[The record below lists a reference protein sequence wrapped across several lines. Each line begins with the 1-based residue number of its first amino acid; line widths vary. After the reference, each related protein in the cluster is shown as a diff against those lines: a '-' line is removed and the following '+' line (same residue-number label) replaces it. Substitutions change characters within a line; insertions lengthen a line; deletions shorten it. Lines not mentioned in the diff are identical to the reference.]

1 MHTTTT
7 PARRARAL
15 AAVGAAAV
23 LALSACSA
31 AEPAETTE
39 PAAVETE
46 APTSESPDAGGDA
59 GGDATL
65 ADLLEPR
72 DEYPV
77 PDSPAGD
84 VASLA
89 GSTVY
94 YVPLTQQ
101 APQFAVTGVAVTE
114 AFAAVDI
121 DVQICNGNA
130 TPTDVSACITQ
141 ATQAA
146 ATAIITDAVPY
157 GMAANAFDAAQAAGI
172 PVVQNNNAASAEH
185 PESDTLLYSPDGSAE
200 QILGMLQWIE
210 QDSEGDGVVLMNKAA
225 DGASVPISTEALEQA
240 PTICPDCN
248 VVLNEVTSANF
259 GLIAPSTSSALL
271 RQPDAEYVVAQ
282 YAIHLQPTQ
291 GGVEAAGRAADI
303 KGVTGASQLG
313 ALQQLA
319 SENFLYVATGQASVF
334 QGWVSADIAMRAVLG
349 TDIPE
354 YEIPVRV
361 FTRDT
366 IGDVTLTP
374 EAEASGEWFG
384 PATFREAFL
393 ANWGAE

>member
-7 PARRARAL
+7 RARRARAL

-31 AEPAETTE
+31 ATPAETTE
-39 PAAVETE
+39 PTAAETAAPEAPETE
-46 APTSESPDAGGDA
+46 APADLDAA
-59 GGDATL
+59 L
-65 ADLLEPR
+65 AELLEPR

-114 AFAAVDI
+114 AFAAVDVE
-121 DVQICNGNA
+121 VQICNGNA

-141 ATQAA
+141 ATQAGA
-146 ATAIITDAVPY
+146 SAIITDAVPY
-157 GMAANAFDAAQAAGI
+157 GMAANALDAAQAAGI
-172 PVVQNNNAASAEH
+172 PVVQNNNAATPEH
-185 PESDTLLYSPDGSAE
+185 PASDTLLYSPDGSAE
-200 QILGMLQWIE
+200 QVIAQMQWVAS
-210 QDSEGDGVVLMNKAA
+210 DSDGTGTVLINKAA
-225 DGASVPISTEALEQA
+225 DGASVPVTTTALAEAEA
-240 PTICPDCN
+240 ECPECT
-248 VVLNEVTSANF
+248 VVVNEVTSANF

-271 RQPDAEYVVAQ
+271 REPDVEYVLSQ
-282 YAIHLQPTQ
+282 YSIHLQPTQ
-291 GGVEAAGRAADI
+291 GGVEQAGRAADT
-303 KGVTGASQLG
+303 KGITGASQLG

-319 SENFLYVATGQASVF
+319 SENFLYAATGQASVF
-334 QGWVSADIAMRAVLG
+334 QGWVSADLAMRAVLG
-349 TDIPE
+349 SDVPE
-354 YEIPVRV
+354 YEIPIRL

-366 IGDVTLTP
+366 IGDVELTP